1 MSVCELPSEHEI
13 NIYVNRKSKKY
24 GYNFCCSHEITLYGG
39 LREIL
44 TLGWKMLSG
53 SSAACTAG
61 RTASTVKSITD
72 VSGASFAADFEEM
85 KFLGTKLGSLIS
97 SRTLFWCIGVMGSV
111 TNTLETTLKI

>member
-1 MSVCELPSEHEI
+1 MIPVV
-13 NIYVNRKSKKY
+13 YMKSLCR
-24 GYNFCCSHEITLYGG
+24 GLY
-39 LREIL
+39 EIL

-72 VSGASFAADFEEM
+72 VSHTSFAADFEEL

-97 SRTLFWCIGVMGSV
+97 SRTLFWCTGVMGSV
-111 TNTLETTLKI
+111 TNTMETTLKI

>member
-1 MSVCELPSEHEI
+1 LSVCELSSEHEVNNYI
-13 NIYVNRKSKKY
+13 NRARNRAIISVVHMKS
-24 GYNFCCSHEITLYGG
+24 LYGG
-39 LREIL
+39 LHEIL

-72 VSGASFAADFEEM
+72 VSDTSFVADLEEL
-85 KFLGTKLGSLIS
+85 KFFGTKLGSLIS
-97 SRTLFWCIGVMGSV
+97 SRTLFWCTGVMGSV